1 MDIVL
6 RIAAIYLF
14 LLIALRIMGK
24 REFGQLAPF
33 DLVVLLLIPEI
44 VSQALMRDDHSVTN
58 AFVAV
63 ATLLTLVFATGTI
76 AYRFRRLERLIS
88 GTPTTLVGHGR
99 LLPAALNRE
108 RVAPEEILDAMHRAG
123 LEVMPQVKWAIL
135 EGDGKITVVP
145 WQQAGGQRS
154 AQDEDKGAQ
163 F

>member
-1 MDIVL
+1 MDTVL

-76 AYRFRRLERLIS
+76 AYRFRWLERLIS
-88 GTPTTLVGHGR
+88 GTPTTLVSHGR
-99 LLPAALNRE
+99 LVPEALNRE

-135 EGDGKITVVP
+135 EGDGRITVVP
-145 WQQAGGQRS
+145 WHAAARRPL
-154 AQDEDKGAQ
+154 QDEDEKAP